1 MAKRN
6 KIKARALR
14 SFLKHELGGVCKM
27 AHKSNC
33 KGVLTFDC
41 IIPMG
46 HDHHRGSTDQR
57 MDFYIKQHLKHNIQL
72 LCEKHNAQKK
82 ARTDG
87 LVQHKPK
94 KEEES
99 NPF

>member
-1 MAKRN
+1 MAYKN
-6 KIKARALR
+6 
-14 SFLKHELGGVCKM
+14 
-27 AHKSNC
+27 NC
-33 KGVLTFDC
+33 KGILTFDC

-57 MDFYIKQHLKHNIQL
+57 MAFYLKQHALKNIQL

-82 ARTDG
+82 ARQDG

-94 KEEES
+94 EE
-99 NPF
+99 NQPF